1 MAERD
6 LGGPASQRT
15 GPQGTHNAPDNNG
28 PAGRGFTRARGRGL
42 GSNQNASKF
51 PRSERVEFPAF
62 GEWQGKSRGD
72 LPGLAGLVLIAGV
85 RTPEWEVPNFLRG
98 RVLVES
104 LRYGPTSK
112 KDFRAQQLSR

>member
-1 MAERD
+1 MGRQA
-6 LGGPASQRT
+6 Q
-15 GPQGTHNAPDNNG
+15 
-28 PAGRGFTRARGRGL
+28 PAGRSFTLARGRSL
-42 GSNQNASKF
+42 GSNQDASNF

-98 RVLVES
+98 RVLVERFKIRS
-104 LRYGPTSK
+104 HFQEG
-112 KDFRAQQLSR
+112 F

>member
-1 MAERD
+1 MSTPRVERD
-6 LGGPASQRT
+6 PGEPRTSPATMGRQA
-15 GPQGTHNAPDNNG
+15 Q

-42 GSNQNASKF
+42 GSNQNASNF

-72 LPGLAGLVLIAGV
+72 LPGLAGLVLTAGV